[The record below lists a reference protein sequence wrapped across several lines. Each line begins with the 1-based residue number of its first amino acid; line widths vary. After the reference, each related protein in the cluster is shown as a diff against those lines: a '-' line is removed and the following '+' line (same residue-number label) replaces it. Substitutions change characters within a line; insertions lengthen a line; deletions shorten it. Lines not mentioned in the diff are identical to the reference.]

1 MNWLAARLREPSTW
15 AGIVT
20 LVSMSGHLMISD
32 AMAQA
37 ITTAGVAVGGLF
49 SVILQERGE

>member
-1 MNWLAARLREPSTW
+1 MEWFSNRLREPSTW

-20 LVSMSGHLMISD
+20 LVSGALHMGISD

-37 ITTAGVAVGGLF
+37 ITTVGVAVGGL
-49 SVILQERGE
+49 VAIVMQERER

>member
-20 LVSMSGHLMISD
+20 LVSMSGHLIISD

-37 ITTAGVAVGGLF
+37 ITAAGVAVGGLF
-49 SVILQERGE
+49 SVIMQERGE

>member
-15 AGIVT
+15 AGMIT
-20 LVSMSGHLMISD
+20 LVSGALHLAISD

-37 ITTAGVAVGGLF
+37 ITTVGVAAGGLF
-49 SVILQERGE
+49 AVVMRENGE

>member
-1 MNWLAARLREPSTW
+1 MEWFSNRLREPSTW

-20 LVSMSGHLMISD
+20 LVSGALHMGISD

-37 ITTAGVAVGGLF
+37 ITAIGVAVGGL
-49 SVILQERGE
+49 VAVVMEERER

>member
-1 MNWLAARLREPSTW
+1 MEWFSNRLREPSTW

-20 LVSMSGHLMISD
+20 LVSGALHMGVSD

-37 ITTAGVAVGGLF
+37 IAAIGVAVGGL
-49 SVILQERGE
+49 VAVVMEERER